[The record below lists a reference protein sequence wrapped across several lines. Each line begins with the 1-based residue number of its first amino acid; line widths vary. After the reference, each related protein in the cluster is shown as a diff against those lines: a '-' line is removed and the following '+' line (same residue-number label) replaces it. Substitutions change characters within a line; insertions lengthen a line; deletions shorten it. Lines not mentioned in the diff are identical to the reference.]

1 MVGYRFYLAAN
12 QRQDEI
18 WRYTCEQRGEAQ
30 AEKYIRGLHSHI
42 QELAERKRPWKS
54 LPGSLVVPPDLD
66 IDVFFS
72 RYESHHLFF
81 RELSNGVIGVMSI
94 LHEAMD
100 FPVRLGEDL
109 GRIDRGKHPS
119 KPQ

>member
-1 MVGYRFYLAAN
+1 MANYRFYPAAD

-18 WRYTCEQRGEAQ
+18 WGYTCEQWGEAQ

-42 QELAERKRPWKS
+42 QELADRKRLWKS
-54 LPGSLVVPPDLD
+54 LPGTLIVPPDLD

-72 RYESHHLFF
+72 RYEHHYLFF
-81 RELSNGVIGVMSI
+81 RELSDGAIGVMSI

-100 FPVRLGEDL
+100 IPVRLGEDL
-109 GRIDRGKHPS
+109 GQIDRGKRPL
-119 KPQ
+119 KL